1 MLFFLSSSA
10 RNQYAE
16 DILRAIALPTGS
28 RLRLRYDLSLVEGH
42 SIAGDHGSLAKQI
55 TEAASS
61 FGKSNGLIC
70 FLDSGEKRRPV
81 TIYPCR
87 MCKIISL
94 EVFGPILMC
103 YLEMGDFCSSIE
115 PIKFTEKLTTDASS
129 PVPVWVEGDAEP
141 KLHGAWVFDREP
153 ESSLLSHGDDFS
165 SFASVCDTLAGLNPF
180 YAGEGDPNGLD
191 KPETLNPFWN
201 VSLYKGDIRADGS
214 SSARTTALAEAL
226 KLKSG
231 EYTLQG
237 GEHYTLRVLHY
248 YPSSG
253 RKKKDF
259 DRALEAD
266 FSSLDIDGGSTLSMP
281 IKSEYDVKDVVIR
294 PKRAPLERVGFID
307 LALRNHAA
315 GKSTKFSEV
324 GIPVRIERSLT
335 HTTLNVIL
343 IGLGFVIPAIIA
355 SSYREGFS
363 LISWQ
368 VLFIALS
375 GIVGGIAA
383 VFGLRR
389 SV

>member
-16 DILRAIALPTGS
+16 DILRAIALPAGS

-42 SIAGDHGSLAKQI
+42 SVAGDNRSLAKQI
-55 TEAASS
+55 TESASS
-61 FGKSNGLIC
+61 FKNSSGLIC

-87 MCKIISL
+87 MCKVISL

-103 YLEMGDFCSSIE
+103 YLEMRDFCSSKA
-115 PIKFTEKLTTDASS
+115 PNNFTEKLTSDAHS

-141 KLHGAWVFDREP
+141 KLRGAWVFDRE
-153 ESSLLSHGDDFS
+153 SDLSMLSHGDDFS
-165 SFASVCDTLAGLNPF
+165 SFASACDTLAGLNPF
-180 YAGEGDPNGLD
+180 YAGETDTNGLD
-191 KPETLNPFWN
+191 KPDTLNPFWN

-214 SSARTTALAEAL
+214 STARTTTLAEAL

-231 EYTLQG
+231 EYILQG
-237 GEHYTLRVLHY
+237 GEQYTLRILHY
-248 YPSSG
+248 FPASG

-259 DRALEAD
+259 DRAVDAD
-266 FSSLDIDGGSTLSMP
+266 FSSLDIDGTSTLSMP

-307 LALRNHAA
+307 IALRNHAA
-315 GKSTKFSEV
+315 GKSTKFSDV

-335 HTTLNVIL
+335 HTTLNVVL

-363 LISWQ
+363 FISWQ
-368 VLFIALS
+368 VFFIALS
-375 GIVGGIAA
+375 GIIGGIAA